1 MKTIVKIAELRKN
14 FGHEQALKGIQFEI
28 KSGEIFGL
36 LGPSGSGKTT
46 TIKLLTGEL
55 DPTSGS
61 LEVLGYSPE
70 MFGRTEYLEKLGIL
84 SDKSALYER
93 LTVADNLELYRKLYN
108 TDKEKV
114 DEVLEAVGLLDQ
126 KNKRVSKLSKGMK
139 QRILLCKAV
148 LHAPP
153 LLLLDEPTSALD
165 PNTRERIHEMLLK
178 LIESGT
184 TILLT
189 THDMDEATLLC
200 DNVAF
205 LHEGVIKETGSPEDL
220 RNKYKR
226 NVVHIKYASGLI
238 KTIENSRENF
248 TQLQEALLDQDLID
262 LHTDFPSLGEVFK
275 SVTGKEL
282 I

>member
-1 MKTIVKIAELRKN
+1 MKTIVKITDLRKN

-55 DPTSGS
+55 EPTSGS
-61 LEVLGYSPE
+61 VEALGFKSD
-70 MFGRTEYLEKLGIL
+70 MFGRTEYLEKLGVL
-84 SDKSALYER
+84 SDKSALYDR
-93 LTVADNLELYRKLYN
+93 LTVADNLELYRKLYS
-108 TDKEKV
+108 TDKKKV
-114 DEVLEAVGLLDQ
+114 DEVLEAVGLLEQ

-178 LIESGT
+178 LRESGT

-248 TQLQEALLDQDLID
+248 AQLQEALLDQDLID

-275 SVTGKEL
+275 NVTGKEL

>member
-14 FGHEQALKGIQFEI
+14 FGHEQALIGIQFEI

-61 LEVLGYSPE
+61 LEVLGYSSE

-178 LIESGT
+178 LKESGT

-205 LHEGVIKETGSPEDL
+205 LHGGIIKETGSPEDL

-238 KTIENSRENF
+238 KTIENSSENF
-248 TQLQEALLDQDLID
+248 NQIQEALFDQNLIEM
-262 LHTDFPSLGEVFK
+262 HTDFPSLGEVFK
-275 SVTGKEL
+275 NVTGKEL
-282 I
+282 S

>member
-1 MKTIVKIAELRKN
+1 MKTIVKITELRKN

-70 MFGRTEYLEKLGIL
+70 IFGRTEYLEKLGIL

-178 LIESGT
+178 LRESGT

-248 TQLQEALLDQDLID
+248 TQLQEVLIDQDLID

>member
-1 MKTIVKIAELRKN
+1 MKTIVKITDLRKN

-55 DPTSGS
+55 EPTSGS
-61 LEVLGYSPE
+61 VEALGFKSD
-70 MFGRTEYLEKLGIL
+70 MFGRTEYLEKLGVL
-84 SDKSALYER
+84 SDKSALYDR
-93 LTVADNLELYRKLYN
+93 LTVADNLELYRKLYS
-108 TDKEKV
+108 TDKKKI
-114 DEVLEAVGLLDQ
+114 DEVLEAVGLLEQ

-178 LIESGT
+178 LRESGT

-248 TQLQEALLDQDLID
+248 AQLQEALLDQDLID

-275 SVTGKEL
+275 NVTGKEL